1 MSADTPWNDLVAS
14 AHSRR
19 SRDAPFFKPACLIAV
34 VDLIDEGAI
43 DPAAMDVERIVERVD
58 RLVASVHTGR
68 PDMRWRPVWH
78 LSNDGAWVFTKN
90 GRKIGPEDFEPARK
104 PDSLREWRASFDH
117 LAVPADMLEHWRSP
131 TDRTALRRAALLML
145 ETGDA
150 ACQSLALDLA
160 DGVAA
165 ISLAEQPLNDG
176 QGFSTDSLVR
186 RAVELRAIEL
196 TWAWLEENGW
206 TVEDRSASQSYD
218 LLARR
223 DDATLFVEVK
233 GTTGD
238 GHLIQLTRLEVEFAL
253 AHQADMALAVVA
265 GIRVART
272 EQKVEAS
279 GGVLVVRQPWAP
291 TVGSL
296 RPISYT
302 CQLEAS
308 A

>member
-1 MSADTPWNDLVAS
+1 MSDDTPWDELVAS
-14 AHSRR
+14 AHARR
-19 SRDAPFFKPACLIAV
+19 SRDAPFFKPTCLIAV

-43 DPAAMDVERIVERVD
+43 DPAAMDAERIVERVD
-58 RLVASVHTGR
+58 RLVDGVHRGR

-78 LSNDGAWVFTKN
+78 LSNDGAWVFTKS
-90 GRKIGPEDFEPARK
+90 GRQIGPEDFESARK

-117 LAVPADMLEHWRSP
+117 LAVPADMLEYWRSP
-131 TDRTALRRAALLML
+131 TDRAALRRAALVML

-160 DGVAA
+160 GGVTT
-165 ISLAEQPLNDG
+165 STLVEQPPERG
-176 QGFSTDSLVR
+176 QGFSTDSIVR
-186 RAVELRAIEL
+186 RAVELRAMEL
-196 TWAWLEENGW
+196 TRAWLDENGW
-206 TVEDRSASQSYD
+206 TVEDRSASESYD
-218 LLARR
+218 FLAKR
-223 DDATLFVEVK
+223 DGATLFVEVK

-238 GHLIQLTRLEVEFAL
+238 GRIIQLTHLEVEFAL

-272 EQKVEAS
+272 EHEIDAS
-279 GGVLVVRQPWAP
+279 GGVLVVRHPWAP
-291 TVGSL
+291 SLGSL

-302 CQLEAS
+302 CQLEGS